1 MYRIVQKNA
10 LNASVIQMDIQA
22 PLVARKA
29 RPGQFVILRVDG
41 QGERIPLTIAGCD
54 EQTGTVRI
62 IFQMVGATTLLLG
75 QKAAGESIPDFVGPL
90 GTATELAGLQPR
102 MRGWRRRGL
111 CHRPAYRAG
120 AACPGRERYKHHRL
134 SWRGAGNIA
143 KGLRC
148 LLGQADIDHRRRE
161 PGQTR

>member
-1 MYRIVQKNA
+1 MYRIVQKTA

-54 EQTGTVRI
+54 EQAGTVRI

-75 QKAAGESIPDFVGPL
+75 QKAAGESIPDFVARWARQRSL
-90 GTATELAGLQPR
+90 RASSAYAWLAAAWAVPSPCLS
-102 MRGWRRRGL
+102 RRRCMPRARTL
-111 CHRPAYRAG
+111 QASSAFVARSRQYCKRTSLPART
-120 AACPGRERYKHHRL
+120 
-134 SWRGAGNIA
+134 S
-143 KGLRC
+143 
-148 LLGQADIDHRRRE
+148 
-161 PGQTR
+161 

>member
-54 EQTGTVRI
+54 EQAGTVRI

-90 GTATELAGLQPR
+90 GTATELAGLQR
-102 MRGWRRRGL
+102 VCVVGG
-111 CHRPAYRAG
+111 G
-120 AACPGRERYKHHRL
+120 VG
-134 SWRGAGNIA
+134 
-143 KGLRC
+143 
-148 LLGQADIDHRRRE
+148 
-161 PGQTR
+161 